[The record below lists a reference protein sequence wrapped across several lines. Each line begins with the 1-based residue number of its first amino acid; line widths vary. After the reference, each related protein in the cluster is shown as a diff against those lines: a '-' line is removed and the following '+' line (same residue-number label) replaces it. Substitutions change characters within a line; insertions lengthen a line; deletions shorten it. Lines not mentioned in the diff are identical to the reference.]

1 MRHLR
6 AAWSIGM
13 LALLPAL
20 GTAQDVDPTLRLPS
34 GWSDSFFERLDEG
47 RSPKTVV
54 AVMDFTGGQVLEE
67 RLRFRMSDMVLT
79 PLVKAGRFTVVERE
93 RLDALMAEQN
103 LGATVRVDP
112 ATAARVG
119 KILGAELVVFG
130 TVTQAS
136 DQTIDKFAYDLVRVE
151 VTVEVRAVNTTSGT
165 VVISETAAG
174 MAEDRIVTTAD
185 GEIVSGPTDYDPL
198 YLKATTQAL
207 DEAARLVATTAPL
220 IGFVVAIRNAD
231 VIVDLGEERGV
242 RPGDRFVAF
251 RRGDALVHPVTKERI
266 GWEKTVLAELEI
278 VATEA
283 QLATGQVR
291 TVVDSDVA
299 IAPGDLVMYAVR
311 E

>member
-1 MRHLR
+1 MV
-6 AAWSIGM
+6 AGIAI
-13 LALLPAL
+13 LAGLPVP
-20 GTAQDVDPTLRLPS
+20 GTAQDVDPDLRLPS
-34 GWSDSFFERLDEG
+34 GLSDTYFERLDEG

-54 AVMDFTGGQVLEE
+54 AVMDFTGGELLEE

-93 RLDALMAEQN
+93 RLEALLAEQE
-103 LGATVRVDP
+103 LGATERVDP

-136 DQTIDKFAYDLVRVE
+136 DQKIDKFAYDLVRVE

-185 GEIVSGPTDYDPL
+185 GEIVSGPTSYDPL
-198 YLKATTQAL
+198 YLKATTGAL
-207 DEAARLVATTAPL
+207 DQAALMVSTAAPL
-220 IGFVVAIRNAD
+220 IGFVINVRDSELIID
-231 VIVDLGEERGV
+231 VGEERGV
-242 RPGDRFVAF
+242 KPGDRFVAF
-251 RRGDALVHPVTKERI
+251 RRGGELVHPVTKERI
-266 GWEKTVLAELEI
+266 GWEKTVLGSVEV

-291 TVVDSDVA
+291 TVVDRDVA
-299 IAPGDLVMYAVR
+299 IAPGDLVMYTVR